1 MNSKYSPSSKD
12 RADPKN
18 EATVHGS
25 DRTGLTSSSAKATED
40 KSEAALHNA
49 DRSGLT
55 SEARS
60 ANGKRSVTGELVGR
74 LEVRMLGL
82 ALLLAVVLTF
92 LSPHFLTSNNLLNV
106 LDQSV
111 VVGIVA
117 IGMTFVILIGGIDL
131 SVGSVAGCTG
141 VLLGRGLEHLPIPFA
156 IILAILAGCG
166 IGLFSGILI
175 ARFGLPAFVVTLGV
189 MAIGRS
195 LAYIFSGASAIADLP
210 DSFGN
215 IVYTNVFGIPAH
227 VITLLILYT
236 LAWGYLNYTKGGRTI
251 YAIGSNREAA
261 RTAGLNVLTFSII
274 PYIISGGLSAVA
286 ITFASAQVMS
296 IDPVAGTGLELDAI
310 AAVVIGGAS
319 LYGGRGSI
327 IGTLIGVLIMVMI
340 RNGLN
345 LLNVSPFWQGSA
357 IGAVI
362 ITAVLIERL
371 LSSRTS

>member
-1 MNSKYSPSSKD
+1 MNST
-12 RADPKN
+12 AV
-18 EATVHGS
+18 E
-25 DRTGLTSSSAKATED
+25 
-40 KSEAALHNA
+40 
-49 DRSGLT
+49 RSLI
-55 SEARS
+55 SH
-60 ANGKRSVTGELVGR
+60 LIGR
-74 LEVRMLGL
+74 LEIRMLGL
-82 ALLLAVVLTF
+82 VLILGIALSI

-131 SVGSVAGCTG
+131 SVGSVAGLTG
-141 VLLGRGLEHLPIPFA
+141 VLLGRGLEHFPIPVA
-156 IILAILAGCG
+156 IVLAVLAGLAVG
-166 IGLFSGILI
+166 FFSGVLI
-175 ARFGLPAFVVTLGV
+175 ARFGLPAFVVTLGI

-195 LAYIFSGASAIADLP
+195 LAYILSGASAIADLP
-210 DSFGN
+210 DAFGN
-215 IVYTNVFGIPAH
+215 IVYTSILGVPANVL
-227 VITLLILYT
+227 TLLVLYF
-236 LAWGYLNYTKGGRTI
+236 LAWAYLNFTKGGRTI

-261 RTAGLNVLTFSII
+261 RTAGLNVLGFSIL
-274 PYIISGGLSAVA
+274 PYVISGGLSAIA

-327 IGTLIGVLIMVMI
+327 LGTLIGVLIMVMI

-362 ITAVLIERL
+362 IMAVLIERL
-371 LSSRTS
+371 LSSRTFSH

>member
-1 MNSKYSPSSKD
+1 MNS
-12 RADPKN
+12 
-18 EATVHGS
+18 T
-25 DRTGLTSSSAKATED
+25 
-40 KSEAALHNA
+40 NA
-49 DRSGLT
+49 QRSLV
-55 SEARS
+55 
-60 ANGKRSVTGELVGR
+60 NDLVGR
-74 LEVRMLGL
+74 LEIRMLAL
-82 ALLLAVVLTF
+82 ALALGATLSI

-131 SVGSVAGCTG
+131 SVGSVAGLTG
-141 VLLGRGLEHLPIPFA
+141 VLLGRGLEHFTIPVA
-156 IILAILAGCG
+156 IVLAVLAGMT
-166 IGLFSGILI
+166 IGLFSGFLI
-175 ARFGLPAFVVTLGV
+175 AHFGLPSFVVTLGV

-195 LAYIFSGASAIADLP
+195 LAYIFSGATAIADMP
-210 DSFGN
+210 ENFGN
-215 IVYTNVFGIPAH
+215 IVYTSILGMPAH
-227 VITLLILYT
+227 VLTLLMLYAM
-236 LAWGYLNYTKGGRTI
+236 AWAYLNFTKGGRTV

-261 RTAGLNVLTFSII
+261 RTAGLNVLGFSIL
-274 PYIISGGLSAVA
+274 PYVISGGLSAVA

-296 IDPVAGTGLELDAI
+296 IDPLAGTGLELDAI

-371 LSSRTS
+371 LSSRAFSR

>member
-25 DRTGLTSSSAKATED
+25 DRTGLASSSAKATED

>member
-1 MNSKYSPSSKD
+1 MNSTT
-12 RADPKN
+12 A
-18 EATVHGS
+18 AGS
-25 DRTGLTSSSAKATED
+25 LV
-40 KSEAALHNA
+40 
-49 DRSGLT
+49 SGLI
-55 SEARS
+55 
-60 ANGKRSVTGELVGR
+60 GR
-74 LEVRMLGL
+74 LEIRMLGL
-82 ALLLAVVLTF
+82 ALALGVALSI

-131 SVGSVAGCTG
+131 SVGSVAGLTG
-141 VLLGRGLEHLPIPFA
+141 VLLGRGLEHYPIP
-156 IILAILAGCG
+156 LAMALTVLAGM
-166 IGLFSGILI
+166 IVGLFSGVLI

-195 LAYIFSGASAIADLP
+195 LAYILSGATAIADLP
-210 DSFGN
+210 ESFSN
-215 IVYTNVFGIPAH
+215 IVYTNILGVPAH
-227 VITLLILYT
+227 VITLLALYA
-236 LAWGYLNYTKGGRTI
+236 LAWSYLNYTKGGRTV

-261 RTAGLNVLTFSII
+261 RTAGLNVLAFSIL
-274 PYIISGGLSAVA
+274 PYVISGGLSAVA

-327 IGTLIGVLIMVMI
+327 VGTLIGVLIMVMI

-371 LSSRTS
+371 LSSRTFSH

>member
-1 MNSKYSPSSKD
+1 MNSPSPSGVTK
-12 RADPKN
+12 
-18 EATVHGS
+18 
-25 DRTGLTSSSAKATED
+25 
-40 KSEAALHNA
+40 
-49 DRSGLT
+49 
-55 SEARS
+55 EARS
-60 ANGKRSVTGELVGR
+60 PKRPGQDGSRTAERSMIGALVGR
-74 LEVRMLGL
+74 LEIRMLGL
-82 ALLLAVVLTF
+82 ALLLGIVLTI

-111 VVGIVA
+111 VVGIVS

-141 VLLGRGLEHLPIPFA
+141 VLLGRGLEHLPIPLA
-156 IILAILAGCG
+156 IFLAILAGGG
-166 IGLFSGILI
+166 IGLFSGVLI

-195 LAYIFSGASAIADLP
+195 LAYIFSGATSIADLP
-210 DSFGN
+210 ESFGN

-227 VITLLILYT
+227 VLTLLVLYA
-236 LAWGYLNYTKGGRTI
+236 LSWGYLNFTKGGRTI
-251 YAIGSNREAA
+251 YAIGSNHEAA
-261 RTAGLNVLTFSII
+261 RTAGLNVLAFSIL
-274 PYIISGGLSAVA
+274 PYVISGGLSAGA

-296 IDPVAGTGLELDAI
+296 IDPLAGTGLELDAI

-357 IGAVI
+357 IGTVI

-371 LSSRTS
+371 ISTRTS

>member
-1 MNSKYSPSSKD
+1 VKTNRMNSTNARRS
-12 RADPKN
+12 
-18 EATVHGS
+18 
-25 DRTGLTSSSAKATED
+25 LTSD
-40 KSEAALHNA
+40 
-49 DRSGLT
+49 
-55 SEARS
+55 
-60 ANGKRSVTGELVGR
+60 LVGR
-74 LEVRMLGL
+74 LEIRMLAL
-82 ALLLAVVLTF
+82 ALALGTTLSI

-131 SVGSVAGCTG
+131 SVGSVAGLTG
-141 VLLGRGLEHLPIPFA
+141 VLLGRGLEHFTIPVG
-156 IILAILAGCG
+156 ILLAVLAGMM
-166 IGLFSGILI
+166 IGLFSGFLI
-175 ARFGLPAFVVTLGV
+175 AHFGLPSFVVTLGV

-195 LAYIFSGASAIADLP
+195 LAYIFSGATAIADMP
-210 DSFGN
+210 ENFSN
-215 IVYTNVFGIPAH
+215 IVYTSVLGIPAH
-227 VITLLILYT
+227 VLTLLILYAM
-236 LAWGYLNYTKGGRTI
+236 AWAYLNFTKGGRTV

-261 RTAGLNVLTFSII
+261 RTAGLNVLGFSIL
-274 PYIISGGLSAVA
+274 PYVISGGLSAVA

-296 IDPVAGTGLELDAI
+296 IDPLAGTGLELDAI

-357 IGAVI
+357 IGTVI

-371 LSSRTS
+371 LSSRAFSR